1 MLLIGKIIGTRGL
14 KGEVKIYP
22 YTNSPEDFGRVEKVY
37 LNEDQANCLI
47 LKKHKMHKNLI
58 IALFEGINNIDKAEE
73 LKNTEI
79 FLDKTEAQNFLADD
93 SYFYKDIIGVDVIS
107 LDNEHLGNIKA
118 VNTSAK
124 QDIFIVERN
133 GKEWMLPN
141 VENFVKEVNLEENKI
156 IVDLIEGLVDED

>member
-22 YTNSPEDFGRVEKVY
+22 YTNSPEDFARIDKVY
-37 LNEDQANCLI
+37 LEESDNKCFKI
-47 LKKHKMHKNLI
+47 KKQKMHKNLI
-58 IALFEGINNIDKAEE
+58 IALFEGINNIDQAEV
-73 LKNTEI
+73 LKNTEL
-79 FLDKTEAQNFLADD
+79 FLDEAEEKNFLADD

-118 VNTSAK
+118 VNTSTK
-124 QDIFIVERN
+124 QDIFIIEKN

-141 VENFVKEVNLEENKI
+141 VERFVKDVNLEESKI
-156 IVDLIEGLVDED
+156 IVDLIEGLIDED